1 MVHDTLLLLLLL
13 ALLCQAELWLLRA
26 PAPGQAVQQGEM
38 DCHCGA
44 TPLCPGG
51 LILPVPRGFPSSLG
65 RANHPCCC
73 SSIPGCHC
81 PSQLGSM
88 VPWDRDGMQPS
99 PTFGH
104 CWDRPHDEVVL
115 CFLPQHLT
123 GTLVLSV
130 FTAVL
135 GFFQYGYSLGVIN
148 APQKVS

>member
-44 TPLCPGG
+44 TPLCPGC

-81 PSQLGSM
+81 PSQLGST

-104 CWDRPHDEVVL
+104 CWDHMMRLFCASCPSTSQEHWSSRSSL
-115 CFLPQHLT
+115 RCWASSSTATAWGSLT
-123 GTLVLSV
+123 
-130 FTAVL
+130 
-135 GFFQYGYSLGVIN
+135 
-148 APQKVS
+148 PPRR